1 LQVLE
6 KCFCWFA
13 IVYDGKIYETDNGF
27 TCNPQRIAWHQ
38 GSYEK
43 YRKAKQEVEEH
54 REPSQKAKSQARS

>member
-13 IVYDGKIYETDNGF
+13 IVYDLQTDNGF
-27 TCNPQRIAWHQ
+27 TCNPQRMAWHL
-38 GSYEK
+38 GAYEK